1 MFLRTIVALAV
12 LAVLSSFAWAQGY
25 PSKPAHVIVTF
36 PPGGTPDIYGRVMS
50 AELQKVWNQS
60 VVVENRTG
68 AGGTIGTDYV
78 AKAAPDGY
86 TLLFA
91 ADATITIAPH
101 LYSKL
106 PYDPV
111 RDLAPI
117 VNVAAGPFVLMA
129 NPAFA
134 PNNVKELIALVQ
146 TQPGKVSYAS
156 SGAGG
161 QQHLA
166 MEYIRTMAGSMDM
179 IHVPCKGVGQGIA
192 DVLANRVPLIFGGLT
207 ASIQLTRS
215 GKLKALAVTGPKRAK
230 ALPNVPAV
238 AETLPGFDI
247 TAWYGFLAP
256 AGTPREIVKRIHD
269 DSVAVIKRPDF
280 LERLD
285 RDGLSPV
292 GNTPEEFAAQIK
304 ADLAHWAK
312 IVKAAG
318 ARGTIPTDVVAKSPP
333 DGYNLVMGHI
343 EPMVSAVTLYAKNL
357 PYDPVRDFEPVTMV
371 AQGVVVLVT
380 HPAVPVSTAKE
391 FIAYAKQK
399 GDLAYASAGNGTT
412 SHLAGEL
419 LKKVTGAPLQHIPYK
434 SAGNALTAVLAGEV
448 PVSFLSPL
456 TAHGQL
462 KAGKV
467 KALAVSSSARFAGA
481 PEIPSAVEAGIPGME
496 VKLWF
501 GLFAPGK
508 TTRAIILKLNRE
520 IGDILRAPE
529 TQETF
534 LKQGVA
540 AAPGSPA

>member
-1 MFLRTIVALAV
+1 MSLRIIVALTA
-12 LAVLSSFAWAQGY
+12 LGVLSPAVWAQSF
-25 PSKPAHVIVTF
+25 PSKPVRVIVTF

-50 AELQKVWNQS
+50 AELQKIWNHP

-129 NPAFA
+129 NPAFPA
-134 PNNVKELIALVQ
+134 DNVKELIALVRA
-146 TQPGKVSYAS
+146 QPGRISYAS

-166 MEYIRTMAGSMDM
+166 MESIRTLAGNMDM
-179 IHVPCKGVGQGIA
+179 IHVPYKGFGQGIA
-192 DVLANRVPLIFGGLT
+192 DVLANQVPLIFGGIT
-207 ASIQLTRS
+207 ASIQLTKS
-215 GKLKALAVTGPKRAK
+215 GKLKALGVTGPQRTKT
-230 ALPNVPAV
+230 LPGVPAI

-318 ARGTIPTDVVAKSPP
+318 A
-333 DGYNLVMGHI
+333 
-343 EPMVSAVTLYAKNL
+343 
-357 PYDPVRDFEPVTMV
+357 
-371 AQGVVVLVT
+371 
-380 HPAVPVSTAKE
+380 
-391 FIAYAKQK
+391 
-399 GDLAYASAGNGTT
+399 
-412 SHLAGEL
+412 
-419 LKKVTGAPLQHIPYK
+419 
-434 SAGNALTAVLAGEV
+434 
-448 PVSFLSPL
+448 
-456 TAHGQL
+456 
-462 KAGKV
+462 
-467 KALAVSSSARFAGA
+467 
-481 PEIPSAVEAGIPGME
+481 
-496 VKLWF
+496 KL
-501 GLFAPGK
+501 
-508 TTRAIILKLNRE
+508 
-520 IGDILRAPE
+520 D
-529 TQETF
+529 
-534 LKQGVA
+534 
-540 AAPGSPA
+540 